1 MHFKFKRLFWL
12 VLFLAA
18 CTSTQA
24 PAGEPTRPVAPQP
37 TATASPRARLKS
49 PEYGIQAFLWWKP
62 EITKRDLTL
71 VQELGFQWV
80 KQSFSWRDIEPV
92 QKGHYEWKLADDVVR
107 RVGRRPGLKL
117 LARIDRQPFWSQAHG
132 TAELENAPPANLQ
145 DFGDFCY
152 ALADR
157 YKGKIA
163 AYQVW
168 NEPNLAR
175 EWGNQPPNPAQYV
188 ELLKVCYQGIK
199 AADPDALVIS
209 AGMATTGTY
218 NSEAMP
224 DDVFIEQ
231 MYQAGAAPYFDLL
244 GVHAPGYKAPPEM
257 SPDEVA
263 QKPEYGGQRFFAFR
277 HVEDIYR
284 IMEKHGDGDTQVA
297 LLEMGWTTD
306 PIHPE
311 YAWHAV
317 TEEQQAD
324 YLVRAYQYASE
335 HWTPWIGLMSMLT
348 LADPAWT
355 ENDEQYWWAISYP
368 DWPENR
374 LRPAFDALRDM
385 PKMQR

>member
-1 MHFKFKRLFWL
+1 MRFKFPLLWL

-24 PAGEPTRPVAPQP
+24 STSAPAPSTVPQP
-37 TATASPRARLKS
+37 TATPWPHARLKS

-80 KQSFSWRDIEPV
+80 KQDFAWRDIEPA

-107 RVGRRPGLKL
+107 RIGKRGNLKL
-117 LARIDRQPFWSQAHG
+117 LARIDRQPFWSQAPG
-132 TAELENAPPANLQ
+132 TPVLENAPPANLK
-145 DFGDFCY
+145 DFGDFCF

-175 EWGNQPPNPAQYV
+175 EWGNQLPNPAQYV
-188 ELLKVCYQGIK
+188 EMLKVCYQGIK

-209 AGMATTGTY
+209 AGMATTGTSS
-218 NSEAMP
+218 NEAMP
-224 DDVFIEQ
+224 DDAFIEQ

-244 GVHAPGYKAPPEM
+244 GVNAPGYKAPPEM

-263 QKPEYGGQRFFAFR
+263 QKPEYGGRRFFAFR
-277 HVEDIYR
+277 HVEDIR
-284 IMEKHGDGDTQVA
+284 QIMEKYGDDAKQVA
-297 LLEMGWTTD
+297 ILEMGWTTD

-317 TEEQQAD
+317 TEQQQAD
-324 YLVRAYQYASE
+324 YLVRAYQYAYA
-335 HWTPWIGLMSMLT
+335 HWSPWIGLMSMLT
-348 LADPAWT
+348 LADPSWT
-355 ENDEQYWWAISYP
+355 KNDEQYWWAISYP
-368 DWPENR
+368 DWPKNR
-374 LRPAFDALRDM
+374 LRPAFSALRDM
-385 PKMQR
+385 PKLQK

>member
-1 MHFKFKRLFWL
+1 MRFNFKRLFWL
-12 VLFLAA
+12 ALFVAA
-18 CTSTQA
+18 CTSTRV
-24 PAGEPTRPVAPQP
+24 PAGEPTRSVVPQP
-37 TATASPRARLKS
+37 TATAWPHARLKS

-62 EITKRDLTL
+62 EVTKRDLTL
-71 VQELGFQWV
+71 VQDLGFQWV
-80 KQSFSWRDIEPV
+80 KQNFSWRDIEPA

-107 RVGRRPGLKL
+107 RVGRREGLKL
-117 LARIDRQPFWSQAHG
+117 LARIDRQPFWSQAPG
-132 TAELENAPPANLQ
+132 TPELENAPPANLQ

-188 ELLKVCYQGIK
+188 ELLKVCYQSIK

-218 NSEAMP
+218 SNEVMP
-224 DDVFIEQ
+224 DDLFIEQ
-231 MYQAGAAPYFDLL
+231 MYQAGAASYFDLL

-277 HVEDIYR
+277 RVEDIRR
-284 IMEKHGDGDTQVA
+284 IMEKYGDGDKQIAV
-297 LLEMGWTTD
+297 LEMGWTTD

-324 YLVRAYQYASE
+324 YLVRAYQYAYE

-348 LADPAWT
+348 LADPSWT
-355 ENDEQYWWAISYP
+355 ENDEQYWWAVSYP

-374 LRPAFDALRDM
+374 LRPAFAALRDM
-385 PKMQR
+385 PKRQR